1 MLGYSRRCV
10 ARFTTSTK
18 QQPARYRWLPGAFEA
33 LGIPVEVLVDNMKPC
48 VERHDVA
55 TSTVH

>member
-1 MLGYSRRCV
+1 MLCYSRRCV
-10 ARFTTSTK
+10 ARFTTSTTP
-18 QQPARYRWLPGAFEA
+18 PACFRCLPGAFEA
-33 LGIPVEVLVDNMKPC
+33 LGIPFEVLVNNMKPC